1 MHFNINFIVF
11 TVYLI
16 CLFTVTRVYS
26 KFALSF
32 LYSLINSLI
41 HYKPRGPCLSARLI
55 FYPRSR
61 EERNKSLSF
70 SLPPPLSFSY
80 NAWERARRGPLAGDN
95 RARASHP
102 SLFSCTRTR
111 VDDYVSEVALPNVI
125 ADGNSDLLGMDVKR
139 VLFSFSLFVSFFFFN
154 PTSDVYL
161 HAFKSHRRVRG
172 TRGPKYRS
180 DSLIQAASNPFAYTH
195 VISIYIRFWTN
206 KLTADAFSLSL
217 SLLLKKYFVFSSL
230 GQQDASRLSR
240 SAARVRECVTW
251 CVWTWWMDGWRKR
264 KRGK

>member
-70 SLPPPLSFSY
+70 LPPPYPFLFLITRENARGVALSL
-80 NAWERARRGPLAGDN
+80 ETTAREPRIL
-95 RARASHP
+95 

-139 VLFSFSLFVSFFFFN
+139 VLFSFSLFVSFFF
-154 PTSDVYL
+154 
-161 HAFKSHRRVRG
+161 
-172 TRGPKYRS
+172 
-180 DSLIQAASNPFAYTH
+180 
-195 VISIYIRFWTN
+195 
-206 KLTADAFSLSL
+206 
-217 SLLLKKYFVFSSL
+217 
-230 GQQDASRLSR
+230 
-240 SAARVRECVTW
+240 
-251 CVWTWWMDGWRKR
+251 
-264 KRGK
+264 

>member
-70 SLPPPLSFSY
+70 LLPPPPFLFLITRENARGVALSL
-80 NAWERARRGPLAGDN
+80 ETTAREPRIL
-95 RARASHP
+95 

-139 VLFSFSLFVSFFFFN
+139 VLFSFSLFVSFFFFFN

-161 HAFKSHRRVRG
+161 HAFKSVS
-172 TRGPKYRS
+172 TGPR
-180 DSLIQAASNPFAYTH
+180 I
-195 VISIYIRFWTN
+195 
-206 KLTADAFSLSL
+206 
-217 SLLLKKYFVFSSL
+217 
-230 GQQDASRLSR
+230 
-240 SAARVRECVTW
+240 ARTEI
-251 CVWTWWMDGWRKR
+251 
-264 KRGK
+264 

>member
-70 SLPPPLSFSY
+70 SLPPFLFLITRENARGVALSL
-80 NAWERARRGPLAGDN
+80 ETTAREPRIL
-95 RARASHP
+95 

-139 VLFSFSLFVSFFFFN
+139 VLFSFSLFVSFFFF
-154 PTSDVYL
+154 
-161 HAFKSHRRVRG
+161 
-172 TRGPKYRS
+172 
-180 DSLIQAASNPFAYTH
+180 
-195 VISIYIRFWTN
+195 
-206 KLTADAFSLSL
+206 
-217 SLLLKKYFVFSSL
+217 
-230 GQQDASRLSR
+230 
-240 SAARVRECVTW
+240 
-251 CVWTWWMDGWRKR
+251 
-264 KRGK
+264 

>member
-70 SLPPPLSFSY
+70 SLPPFLFLITRENARGVALSL
-80 NAWERARRGPLAGDN
+80 ETTAREPRIL
-95 RARASHP
+95 

-172 TRGPKYRS
+172 SRGPKYRS

-195 VISIYIRFWTN
+195 VISIYIRF
-206 KLTADAFSLSL
+206 
-217 SLLLKKYFVFSSL
+217 
-230 GQQDASRLSR
+230 
-240 SAARVRECVTW
+240 
-251 CVWTWWMDGWRKR
+251 
-264 KRGK
+264 

>member
-16 CLFTVTRVYS
+16 CLFTVARVYS

-102 SLFSCTRTR
+102 FLVLLHTHTSGWLRKWSGITERNNR
-111 VDDYVSEVALPNVI
+111 RELRPPR
-125 ADGNSDLLGMDVKR
+125 DGR
-139 VLFSFSLFVSFFFFN
+139 EACPVLVFPLCFFFFLIL
-154 PTSDVYL
+154 PRTFIY
-161 HAFKSHRRVRG
+161 
-172 TRGPKYRS
+172 TRLNRIDGSADRA
-180 DSLIQAASNPFAYTH
+180 DRNID
-195 VISIYIRFWTN
+195 
-206 KLTADAFSLSL
+206 LT
-217 SLLLKKYFVFSSL
+217 
-230 GQQDASRLSR
+230 R
-240 SAARVRECVTW
+240 
-251 CVWTWWMDGWRKR
+251 
-264 KRGK
+264 

>member
-70 SLPPPLSFSY
+70 LSLPPHLSFSY
-80 NAWERARRGPLAGDN
+80 TRENARGVALSLETIAREPRIL
-95 RARASHP
+95 

-111 VDDYVSEVALPNVI
+111 VDDYVNEVALPNVI
-125 ADGNSDLLGMDVKR
+125 ANGNSDLLGMDVKR

-161 HAFKSHRRVRG
+161 HAFKSVS
-172 TRGPKYRS
+172 TGPR
-180 DSLIQAASNPFAYTH
+180 I
-195 VISIYIRFWTN
+195 
-206 KLTADAFSLSL
+206 
-217 SLLLKKYFVFSSL
+217 
-230 GQQDASRLSR
+230 
-240 SAARVRECVTW
+240 ARTEI
-251 CVWTWWMDGWRKR
+251 
-264 KRGK
+264 